1 MDSLEEIRK
10 RKLQELLKKQQAV
23 MEESLNEKP
32 DPLAVAD
39 QYVKYFRRNLDEK
52 AYERLMNVRMINPNL
67 YLHACYLLYQM
78 KSTGRL
84 QKVLTDEELKRLLLS
99 MLPKERETRIIR
111 K

>member
-10 RKLQELLKKQQAV
+10 RKLQELLKRQEAAI
-23 MEESLNEKP
+23 EEPLNDKP
-32 DPLAVAD
+32 DPIAVAD
-39 QYVKYFRRNLDEK
+39 QYIKYFRENLDEK

-67 YLHACYLLYQM
+67 YFHVCYLLYQM

-84 QKVLTDEELKRLLLS
+84 QKVLTDEELKRLLLN